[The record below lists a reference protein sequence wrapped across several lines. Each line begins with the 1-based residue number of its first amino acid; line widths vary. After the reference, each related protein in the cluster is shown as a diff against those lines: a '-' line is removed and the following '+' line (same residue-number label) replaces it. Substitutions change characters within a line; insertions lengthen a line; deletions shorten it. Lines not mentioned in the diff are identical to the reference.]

1 MMGTLQT
8 INTNGTDEMV
18 VIPRAQYERLISDL
32 EDAQD
37 VASAKEFEGR
47 EASGDVEFLP
57 WDMAK
62 RLRRG
67 EHPVLVWREHR
78 GLTQK
83 ALAAQVKMTAA
94 QLSEIENGKKAGSV
108 ATLQKLARA
117 LGVTVDE
124 LLPIAVLSG

>member
-1 MMGTLQT
+1 
-8 INTNGTDEMV
+8 MV
-18 VIPRAQYERLISDL
+18 
-32 EDAQD
+32 
-37 VASAKEFEGR
+37 
-47 EASGDVEFLP
+47 
-57 WDMAK
+57 K

-94 QLSEIENGKKAGSV
+94 QLSEIENGKKTGSV

-117 LGVTVDE
+117 LGVTIDE
-124 LLPIAVLSG
+124 LVA